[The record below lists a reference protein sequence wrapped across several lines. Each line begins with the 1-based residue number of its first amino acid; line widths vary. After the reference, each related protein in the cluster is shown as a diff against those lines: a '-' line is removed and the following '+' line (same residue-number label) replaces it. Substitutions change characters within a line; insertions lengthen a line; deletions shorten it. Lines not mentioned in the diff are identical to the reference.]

1 MLELNI
7 TGQRLTRTDNTFVV
21 ADSVNYLKAHFTVSN
36 DWTGV
41 ITTVWGHDGEYYA
54 MVLDENKE
62 CVIPWEVIKSGIMV
76 VSAFCGNL
84 VTANVLSINV
94 TASGYVDGAVPE
106 EPTEE
111 VYNQIIELI
120 NGLQADID
128 AIELN
133 NLTLEDVQDLID
145 TSLTSYS
152 TTSQMNQAIAD
163 ATSSFQDATEVNSLI
178 DTALEDYSTTEEMN
192 QAISTAVSE
201 LGAVETV
208 NNIEPTDGNVNI
220 DADDIPETA
229 TNKYAKNVGS
239 FPNMIDDYNMKSPY
253 GYWNLGYRN
262 DTIQCDV
269 RDNYT
274 KFTSSHAGEKYIYDT
289 FTVQNGHKYLLL
301 MSYRILS
308 SNNTVQLRLGV
319 DTPPYYLA
327 GNTSIPI
334 VAEFAQTGY
343 IYDHSSASVSGF
355 FQIIDTSSNA
365 LDMDI
370 EYCVLLDITGID
382 TTFNDFR
389 TKYIT
394 GIESLQEN
402 VIYAGEIPKINYL
415 MDKVLEQEESYYIAK
430 NSNIFDKNFI
440 STNGTKMEDENGT
453 EFVMKSMGFYNN
465 VGYIA
470 TDSYSS
476 PLGSTNGIIETH
488 NEDTYRELSALGFN
502 SVRFYMTYEWFEDAD
517 SPVIDPT
524 LAGDPTDYKQ
534 EAWDFLDAEIEM
546 ARRHNIRLC
555 LNMHVYQGLG
565 GKEDVDLWTD
575 SDTQTRLINLWKAI
589 ARKYSNEDF
598 ILGFGLINEPNIT
611 WNTSEAN
618 TIARYQTLS
627 NSIVTEIRK
636 VDTNHIIF
644 SECAIA
650 GVLGDGS
657 KVFTLNSNLNFISV
671 LNDGV
676 EDTNY
681 VYECHHYQPIAL
693 SHNASDYSHPS
704 MVYPNDLALYSWDGT
719 YTYVNTKSGNRT
731 IASGGADE
739 TTYTAITTG
748 IITPDTG
755 VNFIFPFV
763 NIYNAGGGEIID
775 IDNFKVKIYDASNNE
790 VFIAFEDDCQNG
802 AIFTTKANYWT
813 VALVTGSGDG
823 DTKFLR
829 LTALNELNSNTSY
842 SAMTDIGDGGVA
854 LAKRFIIPDGY
865 KYSVECKVKITN
877 VQVDHN
883 VTFVVGCD
891 EISTPY
897 QFAYNI
903 QLHEKLLY
911 DYKAFTDNA
920 DVPLFVGE
928 FGTRDDS
935 YTKGGDL
942 WVHDAIKVFLD
953 YKVGHNYHDY
963 NEPFTGNTFSFY
975 EQLHDERFKN
985 KRLEYIFKQCYLADL
1000 TAEEVTKIYQEVYG
1014 GN

>member
-41 ITTVWGHDGEYYA
+41 ITTLWGHDGEYYA
-54 MVLDENKE
+54 VVLDANKE
-62 CVIPWEVIKSGIMV
+62 CFIPWEVIKSGSMV
-76 VSAFCGNL
+76 VSAFCGDL
-84 VTANVLSINV
+84 VTANVLSISV
-94 TASGYVDGAVPE
+94 TASGYTQGQTPE
-106 EPTEE
+106 EPTQD
-111 VYNQIIELI
+111 VYNQIIALVSA
-120 NGLQADID
+120 LQDDID
-128 AIELN
+128 EIELN
-133 NLTLEDVQDLID
+133 NLSLEDVQDLID
-145 TSLTSYS
+145 TSLSSYS
-152 TTSQMNQAIAD
+152 NTTQMNQAIAN
-163 ATSSFQDATEVNSLI
+163 ATSGFQDASEVNSLI
-178 DTALEDYSTTEEMN
+178 GTALADYSTTEEMG
-192 QAISTAVSE
+192 QAIADAFTEST
-201 LGAVETV
+201 GVE
-208 NNIEPTDGNVNI
+208 
-220 DADDIPETA
+220 
-229 TNKYAKNVGS
+229 NVGT

-253 GYWNLGYRN
+253 GYWNMGYRN
-262 DTIQCDV
+262 DTLSSEV
-269 RDNYT
+269 MDNYT
-274 KFTSSHAGEKYIYDT
+274 KLTSSYAGEKYLYKT
-289 FTVQNGHKYLLL
+289 FTVQNAHKYLLL

-308 SNNTVQLRLGV
+308 ANNTVQLRLGV
-319 DTPPYYLA
+319 ETPPYYLA

-334 VAEFAQTGY
+334 SSNFAQTGY
-343 IYDHSSASVSGF
+343 IYEHSSANVSGF

-370 EYCVLLDITGID
+370 EYCILLDITGID

-415 MDKVLEQEESYYIAK
+415 MDKVIQQDEKYYIAK
-430 NSNIFDKNFI
+430 NSNIFNKNFI
-440 STNGTKMEDENGT
+440 STNGTKMEDENGI
-453 EFVMKSMGFYNN
+453 EFVMKAMGFYNN

-470 TDSYSS
+470 TDQYSS

-488 NEDTYRELSALGFN
+488 NEDTYRELHDLGFN

-524 LAGDPTDYKQ
+524 LAGDPADYKQ

-546 ARRHNIRLC
+546 ARRHDIRLC

-589 ARKYSNEDF
+589 ARKYKDEDI
-598 ILGFGLINEPNIT
+598 ILGYGLINEPNIT
-611 WNTSEAN
+611 WNSSEAN

-627 NSIVTEIRK
+627 NSIVTEIRE

-671 LNDGV
+671 LNNGV

-681 VYECHHYQPIAL
+681 VYEAHHYQPIAL

-731 IASGGADE
+731 IASGGASE
-739 TTYTAITTG
+739 TTYTTITTG
-748 IITPDTG
+748 ITTPDSG
-755 VNFIFPFV
+755 VDFIFPFINV
-763 NIYNAGGGEIID
+763 YNAGGGEIID
-775 IDNFKVKIYDASNNE
+775 LDNFKIKIYDASNNE
-790 VFIAFEDDCQNG
+790 VFTAFEDDCQNG

-813 VALVTGSGDG
+813 ISEASGSGDG
-823 DTKFLR
+823 DSDFLR
-829 LTALNELNSNTSY
+829 LTVLNELNANTSY

-854 LAKRFIIPDGY
+854 LAKRFIVPTGY

-877 VQVDHN
+877 VQSDHN
-883 VTFVVGCD
+883 VTVAVGCD
-891 EISTPY
+891 EITAPY
-897 QFAYNI
+897 FFAYNKEI
-903 QLHEKLLY
+903 HEKLLY

-920 DVPLFVGE
+920 GVPLFVGE

-953 YKVGHNYHDY
+953 NKVSHNYHDY

-985 KRLEYIFKQCYLADL
+985 KRLEYIFKQCYLSDL
-1000 TAEEVTKIYQEVYG
+1000 TADEVTKIYQEIYG